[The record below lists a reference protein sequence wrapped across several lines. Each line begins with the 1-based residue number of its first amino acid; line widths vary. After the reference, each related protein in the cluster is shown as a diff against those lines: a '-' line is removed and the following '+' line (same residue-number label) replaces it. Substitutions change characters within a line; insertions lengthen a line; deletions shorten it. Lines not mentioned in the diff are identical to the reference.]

1 MTTITKPSDTRSA
14 AEVVAKTMAEAPN
27 PDALFEEA
35 FTELAGLKLAGYTQ
49 SSNKETGIV
58 SGLGTIPSQEEGL

>member
-14 AEVVAKTMAEAPN
+14 AEVAKTMAEAPN

-49 SSNKETGIV
+49 KCSNKRNGYRA
-58 SGLGTIPSQEEGL
+58 G